1 MSQLTELTT
10 FLKTHLPER
19 VKEFDSYMDEI
30 RLVMGRKDGD
40 RNREQTRIGLTTYDG
55 VVMWDKWPYR
65 VCDPAHL
72 YALVLIWR
80 DEHAADVM
88 DDTGVAD
95 PDLDVE
101 VVDEESAIINITIPM
116 AEEILIQPD
125 PDGTIPYAGRMWQ
138 IATPLI
144 DIAEG
149 ALITGAD
156 GTPAEVDDA
165 SAGH

>member
-19 VKEFDSYMDEI
+19 VKGFDSYMEEVK
-30 RLVMGRKDGD
+30 LVMGRKDGD

-65 VCDPAHL
+65 DCDPALL

-80 DEHAADVM
+80 DEHATDLM
-88 DDTGVAD
+88 DDIAVAD
-95 PDLDVE
+95 PDLDVD
-101 VVDEESAIINITIPM
+101 VVDEEMAIISITIPM

-125 PDGTIPYAGRMWQ
+125 PNGTIPYAGKRWQ
-138 IATPLI
+138 VATPMI
-144 DIAEG
+144 DTAET
-149 ALITGAD
+149 ALIAGAN
-156 GTPAEVDDA
+156 GPPAEVDNA
-165 SAGH
+165 STGD